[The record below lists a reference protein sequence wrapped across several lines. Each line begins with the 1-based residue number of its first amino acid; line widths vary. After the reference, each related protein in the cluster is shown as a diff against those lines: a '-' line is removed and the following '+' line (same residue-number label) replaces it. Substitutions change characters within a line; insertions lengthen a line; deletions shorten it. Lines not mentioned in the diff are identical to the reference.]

1 MESRTRIELP
11 PQVRRPF
18 EVYVNGVL
26 QAEGTDFEAIGT
38 TLLFP
43 RVLKREGKIGFWR
56 WAMLFLGVAGTY
68 KQNDTIAVVF
78 TANGRRQVANIAAP
92 EPEPEPGQ
100 AAAAQPGGGAS

>member
-11 PQVRRPF
+11 SQVRRPF

-26 QAEGTDFEAIGT
+26 QAEGTDYESIGS

-43 RVLKREGKIGFWR
+43 RRLTQEGKIGFWR

-68 KQNDTIAVVF
+68 KQNDAITVVF
-78 TANGRRQVANIAAP
+78 TADGRRQVANLAAPAP
-92 EPEPEPGQ
+92 EPLGDER
-100 AAAAQPGGGAS
+100 